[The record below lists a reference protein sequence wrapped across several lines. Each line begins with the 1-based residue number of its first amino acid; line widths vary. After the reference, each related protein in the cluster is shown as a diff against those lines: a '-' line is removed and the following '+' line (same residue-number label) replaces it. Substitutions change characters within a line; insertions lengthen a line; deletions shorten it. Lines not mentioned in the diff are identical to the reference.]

1 MLASS
6 DDDDDSKQG
15 GVKAENVATKEFDQR
30 NADLAMYK
38 NVFRSINKLNNS

>member
-6 DDDDDSKQG
+6 DDDDKKSG
-15 GVKAENVATKEFDQR
+15 EVKADNVAALEFDQR

-38 NVFRSINKLNNS
+38 NVFKSINKINNS